1 MKNNYI
7 NTVSTERECLKH
19 MLSTQIVPRCYSYLQ
34 TIKSDISSEII
45 RKRSNKFITAFE
57 NLLEKEEQL
66 VEWKNEKCLKSLSDL
81 RHLIY

>member
-19 MLSTQIVPRCYSYLQ
+19 MLSTQIIPRCYSYLKLV
-34 TIKSDISSEII
+34 KSDISSEII

-57 NLLEKEEQL
+57 FLLEKEEQL
-66 VEWKNEKCLKSLSDL
+66 VEWKDEKSLKALSEL
-81 RHLIY
+81 RHFIY